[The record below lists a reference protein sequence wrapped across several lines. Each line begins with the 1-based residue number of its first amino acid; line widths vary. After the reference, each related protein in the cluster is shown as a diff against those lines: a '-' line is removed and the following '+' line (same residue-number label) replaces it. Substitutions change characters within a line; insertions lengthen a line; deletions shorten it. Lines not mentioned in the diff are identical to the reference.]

1 MKKTTSDL
9 HFSGYTVCQELI
21 KELLTY
27 GFVRDNFTNNTRCC
41 TTEFHATYK
50 KGLDINNQIYNKVCS
65 IIRKYPNTV
74 ADLEWEF
81 SRPNLRIEY
90 DNRTNTVETSRLEIW
105 EPFKLKE
112 VPTGQTKSADI
123 HLACD
128 WNLSND
134 YSKNILERFEM
145 ISFDRPFEDRE
156 GFKRVFTL
164 TFSTARE
171 GHEWFGKFHNLLTN
185 LDGFVGKL
193 KLEFLKKQFRF
204 PDNAPVLPLVYFS

>member
-1 MKKTTSDL
+1 MRNRKTADM
-9 HFSGYTVCQELI
+9 HFSGYKVPAELI
-21 KELLTY
+21 DRLLTY
-27 GFVRDNFTNNTRCC
+27 GFIRDKFTNNTRCA

-50 KGLDINNQIYNKVCS
+50 KGAEITEQIYQYICNL
-65 IIRKYPNTV
+65 IQQHPDTV
-74 ADLEWEF
+74 ADLEWET
-81 SRPNLRIEY
+81 SHDNYRIEY
-90 DNRTNTVETSRLEIW
+90 DNRVDQNSENKVELW

-112 VPTGQTKSADI
+112 VPIGQTKKADI

-128 WNLSND
+128 YNLSSD
-134 YSKNILERFEM
+134 YSKSILERLEM

-164 TFSTARE
+164 TFFTATE
-171 GHEWFGKFHNLLTN
+171 ACEWFNKFHNLLQN

-204 PDNAPVLPLVYFS
+204 PENAPVLPLKV